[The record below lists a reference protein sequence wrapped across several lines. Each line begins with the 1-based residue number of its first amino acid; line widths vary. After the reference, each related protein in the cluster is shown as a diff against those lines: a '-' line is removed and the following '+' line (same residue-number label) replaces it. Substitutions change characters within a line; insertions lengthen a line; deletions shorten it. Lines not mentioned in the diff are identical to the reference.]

1 MKIHKTIAN
10 NQPPQEKI
18 EASGESLQ
26 YAPQVVESKHF
37 SETPGHNDAKIPQDF
52 RT

>member
-1 MKIHKTIAN
+1 MNIHKTKAN

-26 YAPQVVESKHF
+26 YAPQVVESKHV
-37 SETPGHNDAKIPQDF
+37 SKTPGHNDAKIPQDF